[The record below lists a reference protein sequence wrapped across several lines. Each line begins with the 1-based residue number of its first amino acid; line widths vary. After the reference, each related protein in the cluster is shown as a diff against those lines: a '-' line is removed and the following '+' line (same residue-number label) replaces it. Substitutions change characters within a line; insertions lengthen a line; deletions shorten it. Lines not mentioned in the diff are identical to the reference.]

1 MILPDGSDF
10 SNPKYAQLD
19 LQPYKWGLQAANA
32 LKFRRKDEFLE
43 RVSFYLGSAKKPYKH
58 MFLVNGNRV
67 SEIDEIPPEAEVIIL
82 GHSMMFQG
90 IDMT

>member
-1 MILPDGSDF
+1 
-10 SNPKYAQLD
+10 
-19 LQPYKWGLQAANA
+19 
-32 LKFRRKDEFLE
+32 
-43 RVSFYLGSAKKPYKH
+43 